1 MAENKSDFI
10 DLQKE
15 GENYLICESCGAKMD
30 ELGCKVKCKR
40 CGYFRSCSD
49 LF

>member
-1 MAENKSDFI
+1 MQKFT

-15 GENYLICESCGAKMD
+15 ENNYLICESCGKTM
-30 ELGCKVKCKR
+30 EENKCKLQCKF